1 MKERVPAAARS
12 RLFLGLAWIGAAAAL
27 VGFAKTFIHPLLTGT
42 FRGHPAIYGHAA
54 LLFGWVAFF
63 LVQTLLVNRGKLVW
77 HRRLGGIG
85 AALGIGVVVSTIAV
99 ATLAARR
106 TAAAGDLDGAQGE
119 LLVVQLE
126 MSAFAT
132 LVAAAIHFR
141 RRPDIHKR
149 LMLLAFIGSLGPA
162 WFRFRHYF
170 PEVGNPLFLYSVLLA
185 DSLIL
190 IAMLADLLRYGRPHR
205 VYVQAGGAMVA
216 LHLVE
221 VFAFASSPFRAVAAT
236 IAGPML

>member
-1 MKERVPAAARS
+1 MKKGTSTAPRS
-12 RLFLGLAWIGAAAAL
+12 RLFLGLAWVGAAAAL
-27 VGFAKTFIHPLLTGT
+27 VGFAKTFFLPLLTGA
-42 FRGHPAIYGHAA
+42 FRAHPAIYAHAA

-63 LVQTLLVNRGKLVW
+63 LAQALHIHRQRVER
-77 HRRLGGIG
+77 HRRLGGAG
-85 AALGIGVVVSTIAV
+85 AALAAGVVVSTIAV

-106 TAAAGDLDGAQGE
+106 TAAAGDLAAAQGE
-119 LLVVQLE
+119 LLVVQIE
-126 MSAFAT
+126 MAVFAA
-132 LVAAAIHFR
+132 LVAAALHFR
-141 RRPDIHKR
+141 RRPEFHKR

-190 IAMLADLLRYGRPHR
+190 VAMLADALRYGRPHR
-205 VYVQAGGAMVA
+205 IYVQVGGAMVA

-221 VFAFASSPFRAVAAT
+221 VFAFASSPFRAVAAAV
-236 IAGPML
+236 AGPML